1 MAISNDIER
10 LLTVFSDKLIND
22 TRTSLQTKA
31 NQKAAS
37 QKNPSK
43 QNVQSRLSASIE
55 APITYEDGSIVL
67 RLQMNKYGG
76 AVNDGRKPTTSS
88 GSGDVRQNL
97 IRWIKTR
104 GLKVEI
110 SKRRV
115 EKHKAL
121 KDKTEKKSFKAMS
134 YEKKVEQMAFAIAN
148 KIHKVGYEGNHFY
161 DEVINDGRMEVL
173 INDLKELIKTDFN
186 FEITKP

>member
-10 LLTVFSDKLIND
+10 LLTDFSEKLVND
-22 TRTSLQTKA
+22 TRASLKNKA
-31 NQKAAS
+31 NEKAS
-37 QKNPSK
+37 RYGSK
-43 QNVQSRLSASIE
+43 QGVQSRLSTSIE
-55 APITYEDGSIVL
+55 APITYEDGSIIL

-76 AVNDGRKPTTSS
+76 AVNDGRKPTTAD

-121 KDKTEKKSFKAMS
+121 KDKTEKKSFKSMS
-134 YEKKVEQMAFAIAN
+134 YEKKVEQMAYAIAN